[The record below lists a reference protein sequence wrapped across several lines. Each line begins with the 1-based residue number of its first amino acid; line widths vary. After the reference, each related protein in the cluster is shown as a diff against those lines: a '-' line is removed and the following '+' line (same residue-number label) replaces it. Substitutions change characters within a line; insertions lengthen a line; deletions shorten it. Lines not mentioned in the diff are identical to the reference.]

1 MKKTALLRVKGGRL
15 AVAVVVAVAFGIA
28 HAQQAGAQIQNAQTG
43 AGSQVVVGG
52 QVPDEATRV
61 SVLNALAKVYGVSN
75 VVDRIE
81 VVGSIATPPNWAVNV
96 GKLLTPDLQQI
107 HKGQL
112 QVSGTQLVVNGE
124 VANEAV
130 RQKLLSDMATSL
142 NPTYTIRNNLQV
154 PAAGS
159 QQQVDQAIANR
170 TIEFETGSAMLTVQG
185 RQVLDAVVPVLAGM
199 GDRKLSLVGHTDN
212 SGDRRLNLTLSQAR
226 ADAVKGYLVGK
237 GIDPNRISAAGVGPD
252 QPVASNDSADGRAK
266 NRRIDFRVGD
276 R

>member
-1 MKKTALLRVKGGRL
+1 MKKTALLRVKSGSL
-15 AVAVVVAVAFGIA
+15 AVVVAAALGIA
-28 HAQQAGAQIQNAQTG
+28 HAQQTGAQIQNAQTG

-237 GIDPNRISAAGVGPD
+237 GIDPNRISATGVGPD